1 MVQSGIYSKCVEWQV
16 RVGTQNLQE
25 DVSSSYKVETWTIH
39 PLYESPKGYYD
50 VAVIK
55 LRGDLT
61 FHDKL
66 APICLPE
73 AIEPDADHLS
83 GDLVTFTGW
92 GMTSYETINNS
103 DELQRT
109 VLSIYPQSH
118 CNKTHDIRGDS
129 NLANVIA
136 TSMPDLFQSSVL
148 CAGYE
153 VGGYGSCYGD
163 SGGPLVKLDLT
174 GDIPHYGPEEPVITD
189 LGIT

>member
-1 MVQSGIYSKCVEWQV
+1 MINSPQAVEICVFRHLLKLGVRLVQSGIYSKCVEWQV

-39 PLYESPKGYYD
+39 PLYESPKAYYD

-83 GDLVTFTGW
+83 GHLVTFTGW
-92 GMTSYETINNS
+92 GN
-103 DELQRT
+103 
-109 VLSIYPQSH
+109 LS
-118 CNKTHDIRGDS
+118 
-129 NLANVIA
+129 
-136 TSMPDLFQSSVL
+136 
-148 CAGYE
+148 
-153 VGGYGSCYGD
+153 
-163 SGGPLVKLDLT
+163 
-174 GDIPHYGPEEPVITD
+174 
-189 LGIT
+189 